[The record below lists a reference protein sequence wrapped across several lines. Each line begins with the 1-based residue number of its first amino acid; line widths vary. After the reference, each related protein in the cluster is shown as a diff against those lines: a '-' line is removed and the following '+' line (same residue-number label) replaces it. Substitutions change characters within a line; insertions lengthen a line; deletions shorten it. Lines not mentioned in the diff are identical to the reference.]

1 MMDMNAPANSS
12 APNELG
18 SGVGK
23 APGSGTRFDRKARLR
38 WSNKLFRVICISS
51 ALLVCLILLS
61 ILVLMLRTG
70 VLTFADVSLK
80 EFFFSTNWD
89 PENEHYGALTFIL
102 GTLALTG
109 LTMLFAIPISVI
121 VAVFLAEMTPKWLR
135 QVLRPVLDLLVGIPS
150 VVYGFLGLTILI
162 PWLREISGNDL
173 ADGLLAASIVLT
185 IMILPTISR
194 ISDDAIS
201 AVPNKYRDAAYALG
215 TNRFQTITRVVLPA
229 ARGGITYAVILGMTR
244 AIGETM
250 AVVMVIGNTAQL
262 PNSLFT
268 PTSVLTSNIVM
279 QISSVEFDSTWNR
292 GLYMMGFILLAISIL
307 MIVAVRMFQRKGVQG
322 S

>member
-18 SGVGK
+18 SDVGK

-162 PWLREISGNDL
+162 PWLRDLSGNDL

>member
-1 MMDMNAPANSS
+1 MNAPANSS

-61 ILVLMLRTG
+61 ILILMLRTG

-162 PWLREISGNDL
+162 PWLRDISGNDL

>member
-1 MMDMNAPANSS
+1 MIDLNPSTNSPAHS
-12 APNELG
+12 ELG
-18 SGVGK
+18 TSIGK
-23 APGSGTRFDRKARLR
+23 APGSGKWFDRKARLR
-38 WSNKLFRVICISS
+38 WSNKIFRMVCIAS
-51 ALLVCLILLS
+51 ASFVCLVLLCIL
-61 ILVLMLRTG
+61 ILMLRTG
-70 VLTFADVSLK
+70 VLTFTDVSLS

-109 LTMLFAIPISVI
+109 LTMLMAIPISVI
-121 VAVFLAEMTPKWLR
+121 IAVFLAEMTPKWLR
-135 QVLRPVLDLLVGIPS
+135 HILRPVLDLLVGIPS

-162 PWLREISGNDL
+162 PWLRDISGRDL
-173 ADGLLAASIVLT
+173 ADGLLAGSIVLT

-215 TNRFQTITRVVLPA
+215 TNRFQTVTRVVLPA
-229 ARGGITYAVILGMTR
+229 AKGGIMYAVILGMTR

-262 PNSLFT
+262 ANSLFT
-268 PTSVLTSNIVM
+268 PTAVLTSNIVM
-279 QISSVEFDSTWNR
+279 QISSVEFDSTWNH

-307 MIVAVRMFQRKGVQG
+307 MIVIVRLLQKRGDRNV
-322 S
+322 

>member
-1 MMDMNAPANSS
+1 MNAPANSS

-162 PWLREISGNDL
+162 PWLRELSGNDL